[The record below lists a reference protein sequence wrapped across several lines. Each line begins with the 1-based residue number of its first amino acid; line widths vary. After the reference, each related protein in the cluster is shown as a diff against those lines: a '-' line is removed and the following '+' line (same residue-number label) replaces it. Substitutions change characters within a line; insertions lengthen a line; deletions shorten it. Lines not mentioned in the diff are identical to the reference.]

1 MLKRIQN
8 SVYARPVAW
17 LLIMSVSCMS
27 FRMAPAP
34 AKVTLPAGTLIALE
48 TTQPYSS
55 KFLAPGQ
62 SIDFRVRMDVKVDGK
77 TVIAGGSIAK
87 GQVSRVN
94 KARGVGREGSVEVNI
109 KSVTAVDGQQVILS
123 GGTYQEGE
131 DRQTL
136 AIILG
141 VVVCILFLTMKGKD
155 AEIPAG
161 YSVDGTVAQN
171 IEIETQN

>member
-1 MLKRIQN
+1 
-8 SVYARPVAW
+8 
-17 LLIMSVSCMS
+17 
-27 FRMAPAP
+27 
-34 AKVTLPAGTLIALE
+34 
-48 TTQPYSS
+48 
-55 KFLAPGQ
+55 
-62 SIDFRVRMDVKVDGK
+62 
-77 TVIAGGSIAK
+77 
-87 GQVSRVN
+87 
-94 KARGVGREGSVEVNI
+94 VEVNI